1 MELLFLIQIPSPTA
15 NNNNMVNC
23 ISTAGAQ
30 PIVSPKTMGGI
41 LGNPDQ
47 NPWVKAGCFQSR
59 W

>member
-1 MELLFLIQIPSPTA
+1 MELLFLIQVPSPTA

-23 ISTAGAQ
+23 ISTAAGQ

-47 NPWVKAGCFQSR
+47 KSVG
-59 W
+59 